1 MGSSVNSNGKDRV
14 LLLVEGD
21 SAEPSLFRSLSEK
34 FDLPFDIVSYG
45 TNLYK
50 LYERIVD
57 GAGFLNLKEVL
68 IEKVNEDC
76 KKYEDRLND
85 PSSTASETA
94 RNDWQ
99 KRLKK
104 LEEERLT
111 LQGDFAYTYLVY
123 DCEIHHRDNGGAETV
138 DEARDR
144 NLPILEK
151 MLEYFVDETDETVG
165 RLYVNYPMV
174 ESWRDADAF
183 FDEQYQDSVVSL
195 DAITRDQYKSRVSQK
210 RLSGKHA
217 QLLEL
222 NVDKTRLLDYR
233 YKFES
238 IIRMMV
244 FKLNRLANGE
254 WAGLGYR
261 RYRECSEG
269 TSILKKE
276 AELMRTQRQISV
288 LNTSLY
294 AVLDYR
300 GNKNGDY
307 DRIVKGR
314 TDETI

>member
-1 MGSSVNSNGKDRV
+1 MGYFVNSNGKDRV

-21 SAEPSLFRSLSEK
+21 RAEPSLFRSLSEK

-57 GAGFLNLKEVL
+57 DAGFLNLKDVL

-76 KKYEDRLND
+76 KKYEDKLND
-85 PSSTASETA
+85 PNSMVSETA

-104 LEEERLT
+104 LEEEKRIL
-111 LQGDFAYTYLVY
+111 LGDFAYTYLVY
-123 DCEIHHRDNGGAETV
+123 DCDIHHWGQGSGETV
-138 DEARDR
+138 DEARAR
-144 NLPILEK
+144 NLSILK
-151 MLEYFVDETDETVG
+151 RMLDHFVDETDETVG
-165 RLYVNYPMV
+165 KLYVNYPMV
-174 ESWRDADAF
+174 ESWRDADDF
-183 FDEQYQDSVVSL
+183 FDEKYQDSVVSL
-195 DAITRDQYKSRVSQK
+195 DAITRDQYKIRVSQK
-210 RLSGKHA
+210 RLSGMHA
-217 QLLEL
+217 QMLEFSG
-222 NVDKTRLLDYR
+222 DEARRLDSR
-233 YKFES
+233 RKFES

-244 FKLNRLANGE
+244 FKLNRLANGT
-254 WAGLGYR
+254 WAGLDYS

-269 TSILKKE
+269 TFILEKE
-276 AELMRTQRQISV
+276 TEFMRSQRLISV

-314 TDETI
+314 ADETV